1 MGNDLM
7 TEELE
12 KLKEE
17 LLKMARL
24 LEEQLFK
31 AIKCLVDKDMA
42 MAKEVI
48 ANEDL
53 IDQMEMEIERK
64 ALGLI
69 ALKQPMAKDLRLIA
83 AVLRMIV
90 DMERMADHAEEIAI
104 IAIQLHEQV
113 YIKPLIDIPRM
124 GKISEQMVE
133 KAIQALIEEDR
144 SLALTLVEMESEL
157 DGLYDQIFRELLSY
171 MMQDHKNIPQATAL
185 LLVAGHLERI
195 GDHAT
200 NLGEMVLYL
209 VDGKRLDLNK
219 IARGS
224 GKPS

>member
-1 MGNDLM
+1 MGNDLL

-12 KLKEE
+12 KVKEE

-24 LEEQLFK
+24 LEDQLFK
-31 AIKCLVDKDMA
+31 SIKCLADKNLA
-42 MAKEVI
+42 LAKEVI
-48 ANEDL
+48 SAEDL
-53 IDQMEMEIERK
+53 VDQMELEIEKK

-69 ALKQPMAKDLRLIA
+69 ALKQPMAKDLRFIA
-83 AVLRMIV
+83 TVLRMIV

-104 IAIQLHEQV
+104 IAIELRDQA

-124 GKISEQMVE
+124 GANAVQMVE
-133 KAIQALIEEDR
+133 KAIKALIEED
-144 SLALTLVEMESEL
+144 SDLVLGLVAMEREM
-157 DGLYDQIFRELLSY
+157 DGLYKQIFRELLSY
-171 MMQDHKNIPQATAL
+171 MMQDAKNIPQATSL

-209 VDGKRLDLNK
+209 IDGKRVDLNK
-219 IARGS
+219 IARDETN
-224 GKPS
+224 